1 MKTPLLLLLLTLFS
15 ASLSAQS
22 AKEEIDYIQSIF
34 GMEKKALVAEVVQPD
49 EATKSAFWTLY
60 DSYETQRKE
69 LGQKRLE
76 LLMTYSEKY
85 EDLTDEQAAQ
95 FLKQALSIKKQHDK
109 LLDTFVKKVNKSN
122 GPVTAMRF
130 HQVEIYILSEIR
142 LAIASGLPFPG
153 TH

>member
-1 MKTPLLLLLLTLFS
+1 MRTSLLILALLLYLGS
-15 ASLSAQS
+15 VSAQS
-22 AKEEIDYIQSIF
+22 AKEEMDYIQSIF
-34 GMEKKALVAEVVQPD
+34 GMEKKALVAEVVLPD

-60 DSYETQRKE
+60 DSYETKRKE

-85 EDLTDEQAAQ
+85 EDLTDKQAAH
-95 FLKQALSIKKQHDK
+95 FLKQALTIKQQHDK
-109 LLDTFVKKVNKSN
+109 LLNTYVKKVNKAS

-130 HQVEIYILSEIR
+130 HQVEMYILSEIR
-142 LAIASGLPFPG
+142 LALAGGLPFPD

>member
-1 MKTPLLLLLLTLFS
+1 MKTSLLLLMLTAFS
-15 ASLSAQS
+15 AALSAQS
-22 AKEEIDYIQSIF
+22 AKEEMDYIQSIF
-34 GMEKKALVAEVVQPD
+34 GMEKKAMVAEVVQPD
-49 EATKSAFWTLY
+49 EANMSTFWTLY
-60 DSYETQRKE
+60 DSYETQRKA

-85 EDLTDEQAAQ
+85 EDLTDEQAAH
-95 FLKQALSIKKQHDK
+95 FLKETLAIKQQHDK
-109 LLDTFVKKVNKSN
+109 LLNAYVKKVNKSN

-142 LAIASGLPFPG
+142 VAIAGGLPFPD